1 MSEPPEKPSTKPVP
15 MSEWLTLMLGEIDR
29 KDAEARA
36 ASDERQRR
44 DTTGGRSEEPGSSF
58 NRP

>member
-15 MSEWLTLMLGEIDR
+15 MSEWLALMLAEIDR

-44 DTTGGRSEEPGSSF
+44 DATGDDSEEPGSTDVT
-58 NRP
+58 

>member
-1 MSEPPEKPSTKPVP
+1 
-15 MSEWLTLMLGEIDR
+15 MSEWLALMLAEIDR

-44 DTTGGRSEEPGSSF
+44 DATGDDSEEPGSTDVT
-58 NRP
+58 